1 VKAPVKPVKD
11 KVDVSVNKGSSSAKA
26 PVKDKVNPKSKSAV
40 SKDKPKQKE
49 KSIVQELSV
58 RVSRSKETPVK
69 RKRILSKEDD
79 RKKRLKG
86 KSKKEDSSSDDDD
99 VDSSSDDVD
108 SSRIG
113 RNVSAY
119 DYLVKLNIFLLCYS
133 FGRTISVVSV
143 DQFLFENALE

>member
-1 VKAPVKPVKD
+1 MGSFILTIYLPVKASVKEN
-11 KVDVSVNKGSSSAKA
+11 VDVSVNKGSSSAKA
-26 PVKDKVNPKSKSAV
+26 PVKDNVNPKSKSAV

-49 KSIVQELSV
+49 KLI
-58 RVSRSKETPVK
+58 
-69 RKRILSKEDD
+69 
-79 RKKRLKG
+79 
-86 KSKKEDSSSDDDD
+86 DSSSDDYD

-113 RNVSAY
+113 KNVSAY
-119 DYLVKLNIFLLCYS
+119 DYPVKLNIFLLCYS

>member
-1 VKAPVKPVKD
+1 FCGQVKAPVKPVKD
-11 KVDVSVNKGSSSAKA
+11 KVDVSVNKGSSSVKA
-26 PVKDKVNPKSKSAV
+26 PVKENVNPKSKSAV

-58 RVSRSKETPVK
+58 RVSRLGNTC
-69 RKRILSKEDD
+69 
-79 RKKRLKG
+79 

-113 RNVSAY
+113 RNVSVY
-119 DYLVKLNIFLLCYS
+119 DYPVKLNIFLLSYS
-133 FGRTISVVSV
+133 FGRTILV
-143 DQFLFENALE
+143 DQVLFENALE